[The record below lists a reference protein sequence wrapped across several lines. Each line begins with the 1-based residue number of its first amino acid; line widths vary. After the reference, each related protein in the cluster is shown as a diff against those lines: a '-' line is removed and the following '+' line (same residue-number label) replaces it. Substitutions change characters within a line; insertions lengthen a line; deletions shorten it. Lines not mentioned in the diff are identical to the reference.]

1 MWTILNQSS
10 AAITVNDIPDPQEL
24 LANTS
29 ATFELADVTTS
40 RTLAQN
46 LAIGALVVTNMGTLS
61 PAGPWAPVT
70 YPVWTNTGSQTQDGQ
85 SPLFTT
91 GVYSAGTILTNVTAV
106 TGTLTLL
113 WQPSDGI
120 NDYPAQTLVSATAI
134 GLLPPTS
141 IPLAG
146 VCGRLT
152 FTLSSGGSATFTVY
166 GQMR

>member
-29 ATFELADVTTS
+29 GDFELADVTTS

-46 LAIGALVVTNMGTLS
+46 LALGALVVTNMGTLS

-70 YPVWTNTGSQTQDGQ
+70 YPVWTNTSNQTQNGQ
-85 SPLFTT
+85 SPYFTT
-91 GVYSAGTILTNVTAV
+91 GVYSAGTLLANVSAV
-106 TGTLTLL
+106 TGTLTFL
-113 WQPSDGI
+113 WQPFDGI
-120 NDYPAQTLVSATAI
+120 NEYPAQTIASVTATGPLA
-134 GLLPPTS
+134 PTS

-152 FTLSSGGSATFTVY
+152 FTLSSGGSATFSAY